1 MVSKFKGVAALF
13 AAAALASACGGGGS
27 SGGDS
32 GSNNNGTPAPPPPAE
47 TSQGAPV
54 IVAQPANASVLTDA
68 PATFSVAA
76 SGTGLSYQWQRNNV
90 AIAGATSASYTTPG
104 AGWQD
109 SGAAFK
115 VVVSNDKGSVTS
127 TAAQL
132 DLQLSA
138 GQQAYERLA
147 LAPSASYR
155 LVWNLNS
162 AGAQVSGTNYAYSE
176 SSALAQSPL
185 THGPQLLTAAAAEN
199 MTTTLALPAAAVPT
213 RVLKDGVILVVPDN
227 VNRIRYAGSDVLSE
241 SLAADG
247 STVGFTLRRSNQEW
261 VDLSGNLK
269 AATPLDLQHITNSYF
284 TNPAVLK
291 NDAVYAAGAAYL
303 KSTSTTVG
311 DRVNAFDCRTPAPGN
326 AQITACETGKKLE
339 DLLTTG
345 YSSTSDLRS
354 YTLADGAIST
364 VEGVRMWIAS
374 MPRPNS
380 ASMSSTVQYRVY
392 FEMNGNV
399 YTGAFIKDGTVVG
412 GGYYISMP
420 GAATIDERLT
430 FLPFSVR
437 LNQAARDSL
446 KAGLTL

>member
-1 MVSKFKGVAALF
+1 MVSKFKSAVALLAVAAL
-13 AAAALASACGGGGS
+13 SSGCGGG
-27 SGGDS
+27 GGDS
-32 GSNNNGTPAPPPPAE
+32 GSGD
-47 TSQGAPV
+47 SGAIPPV
-54 IVAQPANASVLTDA
+54 IVSQPANASVLTDA

-90 AIAGATSASYTTPG
+90 AIAGATTASYTTPG
-104 AGWQD
+104 ATWQD

-127 TAAQL
+127 TAARL
-132 DLQLSA
+132 DLQLSP

-155 LVWNLNS
+155 LNWNLNS
-162 AGAQVSGTNYAYSE
+162 AGVQATGTNYAYSE
-176 SSALAQSPL
+176 ASALAQSPL
-185 THGPQLLTAAAAEN
+185 THGPQVITAGAADN
-199 MTTTLALPAAAVPT
+199 MTASLALPAAPTPT
-213 RVLKDGVILVVPDN
+213 RVLKNGVILVVPDN
-227 VNRIRYAGSDVLSE
+227 VNRIRYVGSEVLAE
-241 SLAADG
+241 SLATDG
-247 STVGFTLRRSNQEW
+247 SSVGITVRRSNQEW

-269 AATPLDLQHITNSYF
+269 ASTPLDLQHITNSYF

-303 KSTSTTVG
+303 KYTSTTVG
-311 DRVNAFDCRTPAPGN
+311 DRYNAFDCRTPAPGT
-326 AQITACETGKKLE
+326 AQITACETGKVLE
-339 DLLTTG
+339 DLLTAG

-354 YTLADGAIST
+354 YKLADGAITT

-374 MPRPNS
+374 QPRPNS
-380 ASMSSTVQYRVY
+380 ASMSSTLQYRVY

-399 YTGAFIKDGTVVG
+399 YTGALIKDGTVAG
-412 GGYYISMP
+412 GGYYISTP
-420 GAATIDERLT
+420 GAPTIDERLT

-446 KAGLTL
+446 KAGLTF